1 MKKILLFFILM
12 LGLNFVLFA
21 DDIVQKELFQK
32 AVDLY
37 DLEDYVGATVN
48 YEMLIREGIS
58 NSTIYYNLAVAYLKD
73 RDIGK
78 ASLNVERALR
88 LSPRDKNIRALKE
101 HISKL
106 TKEPEQNIA
115 ERTISKLKL
124 IASLNE
130 LTVCSSLLFFAVC
143 LFFSLYCFL
152 YHKLF
157 LRIALI
163 FFLLLLFVAPLLY
176 MKIEDEL
183 VSKEAIV
190 INTIS
195 VRNKPI
201 KTENYSFEIA
211 AGRKVVILSELGR
224 WINVK
229 LSIDGLSGWVD
240 KNSLELI

>member
-1 MKKILLFFILM
+1 MKKIVLFFTLM
-12 LGLNFVLFA
+12 LGLNSLLLAEDFA
-21 DDIVQKELFQK
+21 QKDLFQK

-37 DLEDYVGATVN
+37 ELEDYVGATLN
-48 YEMLIREGIS
+48 YEMLIREGVS
-58 NSTIYYNLAVAYLKD
+58 NSTIYYNLAVSYLKD

-88 LSPRDKNIRALKE
+88 LSPRDKNIRELKD

-106 TKEPEQNIA
+106 TKEPQQNIA

-130 LTVCSSLLFFAVC
+130 LTMFSMALFFAVC

-157 LRIALI
+157 LRLSLT
-163 FFLLLLFVAPLLY
+163 FFLLLLLVIPLLY
-176 MKIEDEL
+176 MKVEDEL
-183 VSKEAIV
+183 VFKEAV
-190 INTIS
+190 VVNAVP

-201 KTENYSFEIA
+201 KTESYSFEIA
-211 AGRKVVILSELGR
+211 AGRKVIILSGLGR

-229 LSIDGLSGWVD
+229 LSVDGLSGWID

>member
-1 MKKILLFFILM
+1 MKKIVLFFTLI
-12 LGLNFVLFA
+12 LGLNSLLLAEDFA
-21 DDIVQKELFQK
+21 QKDLFQK

-37 DLEDYVGATVN
+37 ELEDYVGATLN
-48 YEMLIREGIS
+48 YEMLIREGVS
-58 NSTIYYNLAVAYLKD
+58 NSTIYYNLAVSYLKD
-73 RDIGK
+73 RDVGK

-88 LSPRDKNIRALKE
+88 LSPRDKNIRELKE

-106 TKEPEQNIA
+106 TKETQQNIA
-115 ERTISKLKL
+115 ERVISKLKL

-130 LTVCSSLLFFAVC
+130 LTMASIALFFSAC

-157 LRIALI
+157 LRLSLT
-163 FFLLLLFVAPLLY
+163 FFLLLLLVIPLLY
-176 MKIEDEL
+176 MKVEDEL
-183 VSKEAIV
+183 VFKEAV
-190 INTIS
+190 VVSNVP

-201 KTENYSFEIA
+201 KTESYSFEIA
-211 AGRKVVILSELGR
+211 AGRKVIILSELGR

-229 LSIDGLSGWVD
+229 LSVDGLSGWID